1 MLPSNYAN
9 LPIDLSGSSSKNR
22 FRWEMLWG
30 IYRIFDI
37 YDKTDDFVV
46 IFDCVCDVEIFTDA
60 EDSFYQI
67 KTKKQTQAYTTTA
80 LCTTGKGKNGEI
92 LSSILGKL
100 FLIKAASD
108 PQRKVKVAVVAN
120 VGFKHKQKEYTEKLE
135 LPLIEIDDD
144 AKQAITTALLK
155 EKGITSVDLDN
166 VYYIRSYMDLA
177 NPQETLIGKM
187 TTWFYANKGCE
198 IKNPKALYQS
208 LCDIVKEKA
217 SYEWSDGD
225 SSVIQ
230 AKKGLTKQQ
239 FDNLIDLHTQNAAN
253 GIEPAKEWIK
263 NNVAAYMD
271 RMDAMRDLATIV
283 QYLHTDIRL
292 QPLASIID
300 SIFEKRQL
308 PQELKTEQEIID
320 FLQEKIR
327 PQWPQDYSANQMRM
341 FILLNIKRLEEM
353 ACQF

>member
-37 YDKTDDFVV
+37 YDKTDNFVV
-46 IFDCVCDVEIFTDA
+46 VFDCVCDVEIFTGA

-67 KTKKQTQAYTTTA
+67 KTKKKTQAYTTTA
-80 LCTTGKGKNGEI
+80 LCKTGSGKNGEV
-92 LSSILGKL
+92 LPSILGKL

-120 VGFKHKQKEYTEKLE
+120 VGFKHNKKEYTDKLE
-135 LPLIEIDDD
+135 LPLVEIDDD

-155 EKGITSVDLDN
+155 EKGIVSVDLDN

-177 NPQETLIGKM
+177 NPQESLIGKM
-187 TTWFYANKGCE
+187 TTWFFANKGCE

-217 SYEWSDGD
+217 SYEWKDGD
-225 SSVIQ
+225 SSSIQ

-239 FDNLIDLHTQNAAN
+239 FDNLIELHTQNAAN
-253 GIEPAKEWIK
+253 GIEPAKEWIM
-263 NNVAAYMD
+263 NNVTTYMD

-283 QYLHTDIRL
+283 QYLHADIRL
-292 QPLASIID
+292 QLPSKAINH
-300 SIFEKRQL
+300 IFETRQL

-327 PQWPQDYSANQMRM
+327 LQWPQDYSSNQMRM